1 MYSRIKDR
9 TYLLERGKLVEAKK
23 FTNKYLITNEVFNA
37 ITHGIGFGLSVA
49 GLIILLVSGTR
60 LGSSIHIV
68 SYAIYGSMLIL
79 LFLTSTLFHSLIF
92 TKAKKVFQVF
102 DHASIYLLIAGSY
115 TPFCLLSIGGTFG
128 WVLCSVIW
136 LLAIAGIV
144 YKSCTLHKKETV
156 SKLSTLIYVLMG
168 WACIIAFRPLIDSL
182 GISGALLLASGGLA
196 YTIGSIFYSLKN
208 VRFMH
213 VVWHLFVMLGAGFM
227 YFSVLFFT

>member
-1 MYSRIKDR
+1 M
-9 TYLLERGKLVEAKK
+9 EANK
-23 FTNKYLITNEVFNA
+23 FTHRYLITNEVFNA
-37 ITHGIGFGLSVA
+37 ITHGIGFALSIA
-49 GLIILLVSGTR
+49 GLVILLISGTR

-79 LFLTSTLFHSLIF
+79 LFLSSTLFHSLIF

-115 TPFCLLSIGGTFG
+115 TPFCLLSIGGIFG
-128 WVLCSVIW
+128 WVLCSIIW
-136 LLAIAGIV
+136 LLAISGIV

-168 WACIIAFRPLIDSL
+168 WGCVIAFGPLLDSL
-182 GISGALLLASGGLA
+182 GIWGALLLASGGLA
-196 YTIGSIFYSLKN
+196 YTIGAIFYSLKN

-213 VVWHLFVMLGAGFM
+213 VIWHLFVMLGAGFM